1 MAVDPNAYRRPM
13 SDEDIA
19 AMNARTEERRQEAI
33 RALGPRWLGYVAPKP
48 TEQPKPPRSLRA
60 VAKR

>member
-1 MAVDPNAYRRPM
+1 MIDPNTYRRPM

-33 RALGPRWLGYVAPKP
+33 RALGPRWLGYIAPKP
-48 TEQPKPPRSLRA
+48 AQPKSARVLRA
-60 VAKR
+60 VSKR